1 MLRHSAR
8 LELTLFQVHKG
19 QVRTLICDDIIS
31 DIQQLNAHYAHT
43 VEVYDERDSTSR
55 VLLVCI
61 VDGIHQLS
69 KKIVVLLYI
78 II

>member
-8 LELTLFQVHKG
+8 LQLTLFQVNKG

-43 VEVYDERDSTSR
+43 VEVYDERDSTR
-55 VLLVCI
+55 VLLE
-61 VDGIHQLS
+61 
-69 KKIVVLLYI
+69 YA
-78 II
+78 

>member
-8 LELTLFQVHKG
+8 LELTLFQVNKG

-43 VEVYDERDSTSR
+43 VEVYDERDSTR

>member
-8 LELTLFQVHKG
+8 LELTLFQVNKG

-43 VEVYDERDSTSR
+43 VEVYDERDSTR

-69 KKIVVLLYI
+69 KKMVVLLYI

>member
-8 LELTLFQVHKG
+8 LELTLFQVNKG

-43 VEVYDERDSTSR
+43 VEVYDERDSTR

-69 KKIVVLLYI
+69 KKMMVLLYI

>member
-8 LELTLFQVHKG
+8 LELTLFQVNKG
-19 QVRTLICDDIIS
+19 QVRTLICDDIVS

-43 VEVYDERDSTSR
+43 VEVYDERDSTR

>member
-8 LELTLFQVHKG
+8 LQLTLFQVNKG

-31 DIQQLNAHYAHT
+31 DIQQLNADYAHT
-43 VEVYDERDSTSR
+43 VEVYDERDSTR
-55 VLLVCI
+55 VLLVSI

-69 KKIVVLLYI
+69 KKMVVLLYI

>member
-8 LELTLFQVHKG
+8 LELTLFQVNKG
-19 QVRTLICDDIIS
+19 QVRTLICDDIVS

-43 VEVYDERDSTSR
+43 VEVYDERDSTR

-69 KKIVVLLYI
+69 KKMVVLLYI

>member
-8 LELTLFQVHKG
+8 LQLTLFQVNKG

-43 VEVYDERDSTSR
+43 VEVYDERDSTR

-69 KKIVVLLYI
+69 KKMVVLLYI